1 MLQSSLYVSVEMA
14 EGSSDKM
21 LVQFGTNLTELAQ
34 QGKLDPVIGR
44 EAEVRRTL
52 QMYHAP
58 LAGRTHWLLVWRAG
72 RRTIRC

>member
-1 MLQSSLYVSVEMA
+1 MSVEMA
-14 EGSSDKM
+14 EGPSDKM

-52 QMYHAP
+52 QMYHTSLKGTA
-58 LAGRTHWLLVWRAG
+58 HQFLV
-72 RRTIRC
+72 